1 MRADRNF
8 FRFTSMSPGVAE
20 AVAMR
25 ADCNYEFWMHAVGRC
40 GGARFPTTVLGR
52 RVLDPRA
59 ASTPLVR

>member
-40 GGARFPTTVLGR
+40 GGARFPTTVFGE
-52 RVLDPRA
+52 A
-59 ASTPLVR
+59 CA